1 MTNLLLDN
9 GLLWRLGVLLLISFM
24 FSEEKT
30 NYSYDNFIGGLY
42 LKIDSH
48 EVFSVNISKRVKG
61 RLSLGGIISYFEID
75 DSIYKRKNYQSGSY
89 LSYDILNMDK
99 ITLTNNIGI
108 SYTRQ
113 NKTFTYNDYELYD
126 EFYHL
131 GFGALLNIKLVK
143 KIGVG
148 FGIGLVNQTHKGES
162 IQLSG
167 DWYFMPAFMINLY
180 DIF

>member
-1 MTNLLLDN
+1 MTNLLLNN
-9 GLLWRLGVLLLISFM
+9 GLLWILGVLLLISFM
-24 FSEEKT
+24 FSEET
-30 NYSYDNFIGGLY
+30 ANYSYDNFIGGLY

-48 EVFSVNISKRVKG
+48 EAFSVNISKRVKG

-89 LSYDILNMDK
+89 LSYDIFNMDK

-113 NKTFTYNDYELYD
+113 NKTFTYNDYESYE

-131 GFGALLNIKLVK
+131 GIGALLNMKLVK

-148 FGIGLVNQTHKGES
+148 FGVGFVNQTSKGES

-167 DWYFMPAFMINLY
+167 YWYFMPAFMINLY